1 MVVLTTPDYLQIVT
15 AAIYAAALFYT
26 ILTFRRSKRLDQ
38 LTITNEIFLDLR
50 NLDRE
55 LAKIPPEVQYDD
67 ARSQTYSRIFTTL
80 DYLSFLINQKVVD
93 DRRLMDYM
101 KADITRYYEDAF
113 LKHAS
118 IDERDSNSY
127 QHFKKL
133 YLKIKKYH

>member
-38 LTITNEIFLDLR
+38 LTITNEIFLELR

-55 LAKIPPEVQYDD
+55 LAKIPPETQYDD
-67 ARSQTYSRIFTTL
+67 ARSQIYSRIFTTL

-101 KADITRYYEDAF
+101 KADIIRYYEDAF

-127 QHFKKL
+127 QQFKKL
-133 YLKIKKYH
+133 YFKVKK

>member
-1 MVVLTTPDYLQIVT
+1 MVVLTTADYLQIIT

-38 LTITNEIFLDLR
+38 LTITNEIFLELR
-50 NLDRE
+50 NLDRV
-55 LAKIPPEVQYDD
+55 LAKIPLGPQYDD

-101 KADITRYYEDAF
+101 KADIIRYYEDAF
-113 LKHAS
+113 LRHAS
-118 IDERDSNSY
+118 IEERDSNSY
-127 QHFKKL
+127 QQFKKL
-133 YLKIKKYH
+133 YLKVKK

>member
-1 MVVLTTPDYLQIVT
+1 MVVLTTADYLQIIT

-38 LTITNEIFLDLR
+38 LTITNEIFLELR
-50 NLDRE
+50 NLDRV
-55 LAKIPPEVQYDD
+55 LAKIPLGPQYDD

-101 KADITRYYEDAF
+101 KADIIRYYEEAF

-127 QHFKKL
+127 QQFKKL
-133 YLKIKKYH
+133 YLKVKK

>member
-1 MVVLTTPDYLQIVT
+1 MVVALTTSDYTQIIT
-15 AAIYAAALFYT
+15 AVIYAAALFYT

-38 LTITNEIFLDLR
+38 LTITNEIFLEPR

-55 LAKIPPEVQYDD
+55 LAKIPQEDQYED

-93 DRRLMDYM
+93 DRRLIDYM
-101 KADITRYYEDAF
+101 KVDIIRYYEDAF

-118 IDERDSNSY
+118 IDERDPNSY
-127 QHFKKL
+127 QQFKKL
-133 YLKIKKYH
+133 YLKVKK

>member
-1 MVVLTTPDYLQIVT
+1 MVVLTTPDYIQIIT

-26 ILTFRRSKRLDQ
+26 ILTFRRSKRLDE
-38 LTITNEIFLDLR
+38 LTITNEIFLELR

-55 LAKIPPEVQYDD
+55 LAKIPREAQYDD

-101 KADITRYYEDAF
+101 KADIIRYYEDAF
-113 LKHAS
+113 LRHAS
-118 IDERDSNSY
+118 IEERDSNSY
-127 QHFKKL
+127 QQFKKL
-133 YLKIKKYH
+133 YLKVKK

>member
-1 MVVLTTPDYLQIVT
+1 MVVLTTADYLQIIT
-15 AAIYAAALFYT
+15 AVIYAAALFYT

-38 LTITNEIFLDLR
+38 LTITNEIFLELR

-67 ARSQTYSRIFTTL
+67 ARSQTHSRIFTTL

-101 KADITRYYEDAF
+101 KADIIRYYEDAF

-127 QHFKKL
+127 QQFKKL
-133 YLKIKKYH
+133 YLKVKK

>member
-38 LTITNEIFLDLR
+38 LTITNEIFLELR

-101 KADITRYYEDAF
+101 KADIIRYYEDAF

-127 QHFKKL
+127 QQFKKL
-133 YLKIKKYH
+133 YLKVKK

>member
-1 MVVLTTPDYLQIVT
+1 MVVLTTADYLQIIT

-38 LTITNEIFLDLR
+38 LTITNEIFLELR

-55 LAKIPPEVQYDD
+55 LAKIPREAQYDD

-101 KADITRYYEDAF
+101 KADIIRYYEDAF

-127 QHFKKL
+127 QQFKKL
-133 YLKIKKYH
+133 YVKVKK

>member
-1 MVVLTTPDYLQIVT
+1 MVVLTTPDYLQIVI
-15 AAIYAAALFYT
+15 AAVYAAALFYT

-38 LTITNEIFLDLR
+38 LTITNEIFLELR

-55 LAKIPPEVQYDD
+55 LAKIPREAQYDD

-101 KADITRYYEDAF
+101 KADIIRYYEDAF

-127 QHFKKL
+127 QQFKKL
-133 YLKIKKYH
+133 YLEIKK

>member
-38 LTITNEIFLDLR
+38 LTITNDIFLELR

-101 KADITRYYEDAF
+101 KADIIRYYEDAF

-127 QHFKKL
+127 QQFKKL
-133 YLKIKKYH
+133 YLKVKE

>member
-1 MVVLTTPDYLQIVT
+1 MVVLTTPDYLQIIT

-38 LTITNEIFLDLR
+38 LTITNEIFLELR
-50 NLDRE
+50 NLDRD
-55 LAKIPPEVQYDD
+55 LAKIPPEPQYDD

-101 KADITRYYEDAF
+101 KADIIRYYEDAF

-118 IDERDSNSY
+118 IDERDPNSY
-127 QHFKKL
+127 QQFKKL
-133 YLKIKKYH
+133 YLKVKK

>member
-1 MVVLTTPDYLQIVT
+1 MVVLTTPDYIQIIT

-38 LTITNEIFLDLR
+38 LTITNEIFLELR

-55 LAKIPPEVQYDD
+55 LAKIPPETQYDD
-67 ARSQTYSRIFTTL
+67 ARSQIYSRIFTTL

-101 KADITRYYEDAF
+101 KADIIRYYEDAF

-127 QHFKKL
+127 QQFKKL
-133 YLKIKKYH
+133 YLKVKK

>member
-1 MVVLTTPDYLQIVT
+1 MVVLTAPDYLQIVT
-15 AAIYAAALFYT
+15 AAIYSAALFYT
-26 ILTFRRSKRLDQ
+26 ILTFRRSKTLDQ
-38 LTITNEIFLDLR
+38 LTITNEIFLELR
-50 NLDRE
+50 NLDRV
-55 LAKIPPEVQYDD
+55 LAKIPLGPQYDD

-101 KADITRYYEDAF
+101 KADIIRYYEEAF

-127 QHFKKL
+127 QQFKKL
-133 YLKIKKYH
+133 YLKVKK

>member
-1 MVVLTTPDYLQIVT
+1 MIVLTTADYLQIIT
-15 AAIYAAALFYT
+15 AVIYAAALFYT

-38 LTITNEIFLDLR
+38 LTITNDIFLELR

-55 LAKIPPEVQYDD
+55 LAKIPPEPQYDD

-101 KADITRYYEDAF
+101 KADIIRYYEDAF

-127 QHFKKL
+127 QQFKKL
-133 YLKIKKYH
+133 YLKVKK

>member
-1 MVVLTTPDYLQIVT
+1 MVVLTTPDYLQIIT

-38 LTITNEIFLDLR
+38 LTITNEIFLELR

-55 LAKIPPEVQYDD
+55 LAKIPPETQYDD
-67 ARSQTYSRIFTTL
+67 ARSQIYSRIFTTL

-101 KADITRYYEDAF
+101 KADIIRYYEDAF
-113 LKHAS
+113 LRHAS
-118 IDERDSNSY
+118 IEERDSNSY
-127 QHFKKL
+127 QQFKKL
-133 YLKIKKYH
+133 YFKVKK

>member
-1 MVVLTTPDYLQIVT
+1 MIVLTTADYLQIIT
-15 AAIYAAALFYT
+15 AVIYAAALFYT

-38 LTITNEIFLDLR
+38 LTITNDIFLELR

-55 LAKIPPEVQYDD
+55 LAKIPPEPQYDD

-101 KADITRYYEDAF
+101 KADIIRYYEDAF

-127 QHFKKL
+127 QEFKKL
-133 YLKIKKYH
+133 YLKVKK

>member
-1 MVVLTTPDYLQIVT
+1 MIVLTTADYLQIIT
-15 AAIYAAALFYT
+15 AVIYAAALFYT

-38 LTITNEIFLDLR
+38 LTITNDIFLELR

-55 LAKIPPEVQYDD
+55 LAKIPPESQYDD

-101 KADITRYYEDAF
+101 KADIIRYYEDAF

-127 QHFKKL
+127 QQFKKL
-133 YLKIKKYH
+133 YLKVKK

>member
-38 LTITNEIFLDLR
+38 LTITNEIFLELR

-55 LAKIPPEVQYDD
+55 LAKIPREAQYDD

-101 KADITRYYEDAF
+101 KADIIRYYEDAF

-127 QHFKKL
+127 QQFKKL
-133 YLKIKKYH
+133 YLKVKK

>member
-1 MVVLTTPDYLQIVT
+1 MVVLTTPDYIQIIT

-38 LTITNEIFLDLR
+38 LTITNEIFLELR

-55 LAKIPPEVQYDD
+55 LAKIPQEPQYDD

-101 KADITRYYEDAF
+101 KADIIRYYEEAF

-118 IDERDSNSY
+118 IDERDLNSY
-127 QHFKKL
+127 QQFKKL
-133 YLKIKKYH
+133 YFKVKK

>member
-38 LTITNEIFLDLR
+38 LTITNEIFLELR
-50 NLDRE
+50 ELDRE
-55 LAKIPPEVQYDD
+55 LAKMPPEVQYDE

-101 KADITRYYEDAF
+101 KADIIRYYEDAF

-118 IDERDSNSY
+118 MDERDSNSY
-127 QHFKKL
+127 QQFKKL
-133 YLKIKKYH
+133 YLKVKK

>member
-1 MVVLTTPDYLQIVT
+1 MVVLTAPDYLQIVT

-55 LAKIPPEVQYDD
+55 LAKIPPGPQYDD

-101 KADITRYYEDAF
+101 KADIIRYYEDAF

-127 QHFKKL
+127 QQFKKL
-133 YLKIKKYH
+133 YLKVKK

>member
-1 MVVLTTPDYLQIVT
+1 MIVLTTADYLQIIT
-15 AAIYAAALFYT
+15 AVIYAAALFYT

-38 LTITNEIFLDLR
+38 LTITNDIFLELR

-55 LAKIPPEVQYDD
+55 LAKIPPEPQYDD

-101 KADITRYYEDAF
+101 KADIIRYYEDAF

-127 QHFKKL
+127 QQFRKL
-133 YLKIKKYH
+133 YLKVKK

>member
-1 MVVLTTPDYLQIVT
+1 MVVLTTPDYIQIIT

-38 LTITNEIFLDLR
+38 LTITNEIFLELR

-55 LAKIPPEVQYDD
+55 LAKIPPEAQYDD
-67 ARSQTYSRIFTTL
+67 TRSQTYSRIFTTL

-101 KADITRYYEDAF
+101 KADIIRDYEDAF

-127 QHFKKL
+127 QQFKKL
-133 YLKIKKYH
+133 YVKVKK

>member
-1 MVVLTTPDYLQIVT
+1 MVVLTTPDYLQIVI
-15 AAIYAAALFYT
+15 AAVYAAALFYT

-38 LTITNEIFLDLR
+38 LTITNEIFLELR

-101 KADITRYYEDAF
+101 KADIIRYYEDAF

-127 QHFKKL
+127 QQFKKL
-133 YLKIKKYH
+133 YLKVKK

>member
-1 MVVLTTPDYLQIVT
+1 MVVLTTPDYLQIVI
-15 AAIYAAALFYT
+15 AAVYAAALFYT

-38 LTITNEIFLDLR
+38 LTITNEIFLELR

-101 KADITRYYEDAF
+101 KADIIRYYEDAF

-127 QHFKKL
+127 QQFKKL
-133 YLKIKKYH
+133 YLEIKK